1 MDGEKDE
8 LLWEIYCKNLQSI
21 EVFGKWMYFQIGL
34 FFQRE
39 LQRIRDMFHMSE
51 HECMFHMSVKKFGQI
66 GIGMAYLH
74 IFLITIHEIDT
85 VTEVYFEPFLIPF

>member
-1 MDGEKDE
+1 
-8 LLWEIYCKNLQSI
+8 
-21 EVFGKWMYFQIGL
+21 
-34 FFQRE
+34 
-39 LQRIRDMFHMSE
+39 MFHMSE

>member
-1 MDGEKDE
+1 
-8 LLWEIYCKNLQSI
+8 
-21 EVFGKWMYFQIGL
+21 
-34 FFQRE
+34 
-39 LQRIRDMFHMSE
+39 MFHMSE

-85 VTEVYFEPFLIPF
+85 VTEV